1 MSELEYAQKRMQ
13 QKWFDLAM
21 AEQRGAALPVLER
34 MYSAYVLAM
43 EEFNRRC
50 EECQGEMQVD
60 SDPKTVQAKRSVGSK
75 GIPMVKDGGQNRKA
89 S

>member
-13 QKWFDLAM
+13 QKWFDLVM
-21 AEQRGAALPVLER
+21 AEQRGVALPVLER

-50 EECQGEMQVD
+50 AECQGETQVD
-60 SDPKTVQAKRSVGSK
+60 SDPKTVQAKRAGGSK
-75 GIPMVKDGGQNRKA
+75 GKTTVKDGGHSRKA